1 MGRPSGVVDAERTH
15 STELGSLVSVVDS
28 VLPLAAS
35 LAPSGGLLGYLAAM
49 DAQKAYALA
58 RRRSWAALSTRTQ
71 TRGGEQLARAPRCTS
86 GMWQACGKGARRTVV
101 VRPTSGDL
109 MLHGLGTRLKQL
121 GVHTIRR
128 AQVSAKRRTE
138 QLRWAS
144 DTGVALEDALNKCC
158 PTARRVAP
166 LPVRGQWEKERV
178 GTRHLEDEARFEHRY
193 PLPNAARKRV
203 DRGSIE
209 ATRLVPCARTAS
221 VLCASPPRSLVSV
234 GGACISS
241 ARTELR

>member
-1 MGRPSGVVDAERTH
+1 MGRPADVADAERTH

-28 VLPLAAS
+28 VPLAAA

-58 RRRSWAALSTRTQ
+58 RRRSWAALSARTQ

-86 GMWQACGKGARRTVV
+86 GVWQACGKGARRTVV

-109 MLHGLGTRLKQL
+109 VLHGLGTRLKEL

-128 AQVSAKRRTE
+128 TQVSAKRSTE
-138 QLRWAS
+138 QFWRAS

-166 LPVRGQWEKERV
+166 LPVGGEREEERI
-178 GTRHLEDEARFEHRY
+178 GTRHLKDKARFEYRD
-193 PLPNAARKRV
+193 PLPDAAGKRV

-209 ATRLVPCARTAS
+209 ATRLVACARTVSAYYVHHPRAIWS
-221 VLCASPPRSLVSV
+221 VC
-234 GGACISS
+234 GA
-241 ARTELR
+241 